1 MPSTTLQ
8 HIQHFTDTIGPRG
21 SATEGEKKAHEY
33 CKETYEGL
41 GYEPHWEEFYS
52 ALSGW
57 HPFALALGL
66 MMVASLLFFVMGR
79 GLNAAAGAL
88 AAAVLGAFAVV
99 SFFLQISHRDNPL
112 RWFLPVAK
120 SQNVWVVAK
129 PKGEV
134 KRRIVVSGHVD
145 THRTALAM
153 QSPALWQFFQVLT
166 NLSGVI
172 NIALVALFVYGIF
185 NTDPIF
191 RTVALYLNIIPLL
204 GLVFTLQPDTTP
216 FVKGGNDNATGAA
229 AVLTLAGR
237 LKREPLAHTEVF
249 LVNTGCEE
257 VACYGM
263 VDWITRHAGADVP
276 SADYLILDNIGGKN
290 SEVNYVLDETV
301 LLPFKSDSK
310 LVSLAEAVAKEQPD
324 LAAKPFHYRGL
335 FSELSLS
342 ARHGQRALGLLN
354 FDPKTKMPPNF
365 HTARDDFNNVDPEVL
380 DRSERFAWAIMQ
392 KIDGQG

>member
-1 MPSTTLQ
+1 MSSTTLQ
-8 HIQHFTDTIGPRG
+8 HIQHFTGTIGPRG
-21 SATEGEKKAHEY
+21 SATAGEKKAHEY
-33 CKETYEGL
+33 CQAVYEGL

-52 ALSGW
+52 PVSGW
-57 HPFALALGL
+57 HPFGLALGL
-66 MMVASLLFFVMGR
+66 MVLASVLFFVT
-79 GLNAAAGAL
+79 GLGPNAAASAL
-88 AAAVLGAFAVV
+88 AAAVLGASAVV

-112 RWFLPVAK
+112 RWFLPTAK

-134 KRRIVVSGHVD
+134 KRRIVVSGHV
-145 THRTALAM
+145 
-153 QSPALWQFFQVLT
+153 
-166 NLSGVI
+166 
-172 NIALVALFVYGIF
+172 
-185 NTDPIF
+185 
-191 RTVALYLNIIPLL
+191 
-204 GLVFTLQPDTTP
+204 DTTP

-237 LKREPLAHTEVF
+237 LKREPLANTEVF

-263 VDWITRHAGADVP
+263 VDWITRHAWADAP
-276 SADYLILDNIGGKN
+276 SADYLVLDNIGGKN

-310 LVSLAEAVAKEQPD
+310 LVRLAEAVAKEQPD
-324 LAAKPFHYRGL
+324 LGATPFHYRGL
-335 FSELSLS
+335 FSEISLS
-342 ARHGQRALGLLN
+342 VRHGQRALGLLN

-380 DRSERFAWAIMQ
+380 GKSERFAWAIMQ